1 MHHCLVTPSS
11 MTTIHAFA
19 TQELADRDHD
29 RDHRWQDRDHYH
41 DGRHDHRNHGRHH
54 KHKQQRRA

>member
-1 MHHCLVTPSS
+1 MHRTLVTHLS
-11 MTTIHAFA
+11 MTLDGTFA
-19 TQELADRDHD
+19 ALADRDQD

-54 KHKQQRRA
+54 KHKQRG